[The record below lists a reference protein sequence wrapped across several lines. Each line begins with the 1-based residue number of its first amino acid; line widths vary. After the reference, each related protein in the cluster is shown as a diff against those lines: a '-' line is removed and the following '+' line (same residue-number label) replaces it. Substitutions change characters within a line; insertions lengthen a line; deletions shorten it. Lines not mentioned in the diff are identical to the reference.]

1 MNFSYNSPLLHLL
14 YCCMCCLRR
23 CLSPSA
29 FPAPRTPA
37 SMGWRLQEGG
47 KKGGQGAKIDKI
59 LDGLT
64 RFSRPDPWALSSL
77 VPSIMPL
84 LGGNRRGTLFN
95 DEHDHKFFLHAL
107 SQVCERTDWLVHAWV
122 LMGKHYHLFIQTPKP
137 NLVDGMKWLQNTLKL
152 VKCVMPEKK
161 SRAGRSSLER
171 ITSHKQKRW
180 AQRRTTC

>member
-1 MNFSYNSPLLHLL
+1 VLPEEVFISQRIPGSQNACVYGMAFAG
-14 YCCMCCLRR
+14 RR
-23 CLSPSA
+23 
-29 FPAPRTPA
+29 
-37 SMGWRLQEGG
+37 QE
-47 KKGGQGAKIDKI
+47 GGQGAKIDKI

-77 VPSIMPL
+77 VP
-84 LGGNRRGTLFN
+84 GGNRRGTLLK